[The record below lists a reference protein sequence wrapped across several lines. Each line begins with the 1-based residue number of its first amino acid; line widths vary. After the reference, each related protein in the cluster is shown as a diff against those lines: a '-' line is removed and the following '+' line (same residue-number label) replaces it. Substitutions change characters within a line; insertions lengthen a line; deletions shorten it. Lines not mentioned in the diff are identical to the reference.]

1 MNGDWVALGLGGL
14 AAAVYLLFLAWEK
27 HSRRKQQLL
36 LQQRYGKREES
47 T

>member
-14 AAAVYLLFLAWEK
+14 AGLVYVLFLAWEK
-27 HSRRKQQLL
+27 RFHREQRKL
-36 LQQRYGKREES
+36 LQERFGKKEES